1 MLSESLRNTAERL
14 TGSIRSSLSQPPKR
28 FIQGASATL
37 ELPGSDR
44 RAFWILSRCL
54 VRQNIFEVSDTLPE
68 SKRKL
73 ALGLL
78 VRKWSPFPSSQF
90 AVQWVGHRACVYAWD
105 SDAVAA
111 AMATTGF
118 PAGRCTVWPETFFR
132 PPMVNGYRLAAMTDG
147 VEGQVW
153 KGGLLV
159 ATRWWPVSPSS
170 RDWATF
176 LRASGVEL
184 TQAALIVPPPAQ
196 SEMLLQPWTM
206 VAAPVTDLWSLVQN
220 ERAAAVAAAIVAAPF
235 LYYLAQSAVLI
246 GGTMRVEGRISDLT
260 AANQTIRADRST
272 AFTNLE
278 SVEAYL
284 SLDRL
289 PSQFETM
296 NVVMGLLR
304 ESKVSVGE
312 WSFDA
317 GNLEILVQADRPLEA
332 PFFIEM
338 FEKSDHFSNV
348 SGTVGNQQR
357 ELRLSMQV
365 DPRQWPTS

>member
-1 MLSESLRNTAERL
+1 MAE
-14 TGSIRSSLSQPPKR
+14 
-28 FIQGASATL
+28 
-37 ELPGSDR
+37 
-44 RAFWILSRCL
+44 
-54 VRQNIFEVSDTLPE
+54 TLPD

-90 AVQWVGHRACVYAWD
+90 AVQWVGNRACVYAWD
-105 SDAVAA
+105 GDAAAAAVAA
-111 AMATTGF
+111 SGF
-118 PAGRCTVWPETFFR
+118 PAGRCSVWPETFFR
-132 PPMVNGYRLAAMTDG
+132 PPIADGYRLAAMTDG

-153 KGGLLV
+153 RGGLLA
-159 ATRWWPVSPSS
+159 ATRWWPTPPPA

-184 TQAALIVPPPAQ
+184 TQTALIVPPPAQ
-196 SEMLLQPWTM
+196 SDLLGQPWTM

-220 ERAAAVAAAIVAAPF
+220 ERAAAVAAAIIAAPF
-235 LYYLAQSAVLI
+235 LYYLAQSAILV
-246 GGTMRVEGRISDLT
+246 GGTMQVESRISDLT
-260 AANQTIRADRST
+260 AANQTIRADRSA

-296 NVVMGLLR
+296 NVVMTLLLDR
-304 ESKVSVGE
+304 KVSVGE

-332 PFFIEM
+332 SLFIEM
-338 FEKSDHFSNV
+338 FEKDDHFSNV
-348 SGTVGNQQR
+348 SGTVGDQQR

-365 DPRQWPTS
+365 EPRQWPTS

>member
-1 MLSESLRNTAERL
+1 M
-14 TGSIRSSLSQPPKR
+14 
-28 FIQGASATL
+28 
-37 ELPGSDR
+37 PGSDR
-44 RAFWILSRCL
+44 RAFWILSRCF
-54 VRQNIFEVSDTLPE
+54 VRQNIFEVAETLPDA
-68 SKRKL
+68 KRKL

-90 AVQWVGHRACVYAWD
+90 AVQWAGNRACVYAWD
-105 SDAVAA
+105 GDAA
-111 AMATTGF
+111 AAAIAASGF

-132 PPMVNGYRLAAMTDG
+132 PPMTDGHRLAAMIDG
-147 VEGQVW
+147 FEGQVW
-153 KGGLLV
+153 KSGLLT
-159 ATRWWPVSPSS
+159 ATRWWPVTPSA
-170 RDWATF
+170 REWATF

-184 TQAALIVPPPAQ
+184 TQTALIVPPPAQ
-196 SEMLLQPWTM
+196 SDVLSQPWTM
-206 VAAPVTDLWSLVQN
+206 IAAPVTDLWSLLQN
-220 ERAAAVAAAIVAAPF
+220 ERAAAVAAAVIAAPF
-235 LYYLAQSAVLI
+235 LYYLAQSAILI
-246 GGTMRVEGRISDLT
+246 GGTIHVESRISDLT

-284 SLDRL
+284 SLERL

-296 NVVMGLLR
+296 NVVMALLLD
-304 ESKVSVGE
+304 SKVSVGE

-317 GNLEILVQADRPLEA
+317 GTLEILVQADRPLEA

-338 FEKSDHFSNV
+338 FEKDDHFSNV

-365 DPRQWPTS
+365 EPRQWPTS